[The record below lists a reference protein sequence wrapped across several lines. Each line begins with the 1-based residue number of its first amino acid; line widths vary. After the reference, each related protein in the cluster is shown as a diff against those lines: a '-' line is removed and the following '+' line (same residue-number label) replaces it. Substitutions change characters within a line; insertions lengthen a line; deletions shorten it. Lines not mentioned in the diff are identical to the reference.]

1 MICQNCGGKGMTV
14 DEMKE
19 NGAKHWKQQALIQVL
34 RAEAEEGFKRITYPI
49 YDKELYKQAY
59 FAAAEPR
66 EEKIAALKKENEELW
81 THSAYIEGKI
91 AKATEIIK
99 DLLLMAKVENLERNY
114 ESVDEAK
121 QFLEEVKE

>member
-1 MICQNCGGKGMTV
+1 MTLFEALPDDITKALFSYCKD
-14 DEMKE
+14 DECLNDAM
-19 NGAKHWKQQALIQVL
+19 L
-34 RAEAEEGFKRITYPI
+34 RALRNELKIDQVEHDKYSHDCFRCDKFKEFKNEVTA
-49 YDKELYKQAY
+49 Q
-59 FAAAEPR
+59 
-66 EEKIAALKKENEELW
+66 IAALKKENEELW

-121 QFLEEVKE
+121 QFLAEVKK